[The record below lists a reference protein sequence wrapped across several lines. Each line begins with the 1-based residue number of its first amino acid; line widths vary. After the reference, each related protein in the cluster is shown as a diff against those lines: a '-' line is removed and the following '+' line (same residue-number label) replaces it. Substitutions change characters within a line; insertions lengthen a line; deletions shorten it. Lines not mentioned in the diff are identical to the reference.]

1 MEQLKRVEAPAKF
14 PLSQISIL
22 IAKLLVIDIFQTE
35 VSLNKSL
42 TKSFAIKYEISNWAT
57 VTKLLSFLI
66 VTQTVEFPP
75 ASSWDRLPCVQVFLV
90 LTQ

>member
-42 TKSFAIKYEISNWAT
+42 TKSFAIKYEISN
-57 VTKLLSFLI
+57 
-66 VTQTVEFPP
+66 
-75 ASSWDRLPCVQVFLV
+75 
-90 LTQ
+90 